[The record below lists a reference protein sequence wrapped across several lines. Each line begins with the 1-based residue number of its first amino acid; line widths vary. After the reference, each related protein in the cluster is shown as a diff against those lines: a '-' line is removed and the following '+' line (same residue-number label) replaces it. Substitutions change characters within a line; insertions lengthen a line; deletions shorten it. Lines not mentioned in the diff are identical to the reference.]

1 MLIQYI
7 KQVQGMTRAT
17 NGSARSW
24 RFKPVV
30 TAGKVVFSS
39 GQDKLQLAVDA
50 GLTNIALEQQD
61 DGSGKAM
68 SLYSIDLS
76 K

>member
-1 MLIQYI
+1 
-7 KQVQGMTRAT
+7 MTRAA

-24 RFKPVV
+24 RFKPVAI
-30 TAGKVVFSS
+30 AGKVVFSS

-50 GLTNIALEQQD
+50 GLNNIMLEQQD
-61 DGSGKAM
+61 DGSGKNM